1 MNRSISRAGFHFKIT
16 LVQREGVVSWPVMWY
31 CKEEVIVVTTGE
43 RIRARRKE
51 LRIPTRVLAAAAHIS
66 VPTVYR
72 YENGGIGKLPV
83 SILQAFAEVLQT
95 TPNYLMGW
103 SEERSDELPFLKSR
117 KFRHLRTSSQLSRQ
131 GRRTDEADVDTDAQ
145 TAEIT
150 YRCVGDGL
158 SNARILDGD
167 TVCIRLQPT
176 VENGQIALVRL
187 GGEQLLRRI
196 YYGDNYVELR
206 AENPAVPSVILRG
219 QELDPSNYEVVGL
232 AISFQSAVR

>member
-1 MNRSISRAGFHFKIT
+1 M
-16 LVQREGVVSWPVMWY
+16 
-31 CKEEVIVVTTGE
+31 VTTGE

-66 VPTVYR
+66 VATVCR

-83 SILQAFAEVLQT
+83 SILQTFAEVLQT

-103 SEERSDELPFLKSR
+103 SEERSGELPFLKAGEL
-117 KFRHLRTSSQLSRQ
+117 RHPGASAQPLRQNHGS
-131 GRRTDEADVDTDAQ
+131 DEAGEDTDAQ
-145 TAEIT
+145 MPEIT
-150 YRCVGDGL
+150 YRCVGDGML
-158 SNARILDGD
+158 NARILDGD

-196 YYGDNYVELR
+196 YYGDGYVELR
-206 AENPAVPSVILRG
+206 AENPAVPPMVLRG
-219 QELDPSNYEVVGL
+219 QELAPSNYEVVGL
-232 AISFQSAVR
+232 AVSFQSAVR